1 MEWMGNSLKIHWQF
15 FFLKKGDRYN
25 KLLIVIKFVK
35 KKKIFVH
42 ENILNNSK
50 WKKILVV
57 IYLAAL
63 GLSWGM
69 KPSHPV
75 VCGISVPWLG
85 IELACP
91 VLEGGLSTN
100 GPPRSP
106 PKQKQFLKKTK
117 LWLF

>member
-35 KKKIFVH
+35 KKKKRFLCMKTYWTIQN
-42 ENILNNSK
+42 E
-50 WKKILVV
+50 KKILVV

-106 PKQKQFLKKTK
+106 PKQNNF
-117 LWLF
+117 